1 MNIKII
7 TDSASDLTSME
18 GIDMAYAPMKVCT
31 AEREFTDNDDIN
43 VREMVDFLYSYKG
56 RSSSSCP
63 NAEDW
68 LNAFGDAEN
77 IVCITITGGLSGSY
91 NSAVSA
97 KNIYEGD
104 HPDRHVLVVDSLTA
118 GPEMALMAE
127 RVREQALAGKGLE
140 EIEADLKGYKTELLF
155 ALESLRNFA
164 NNGRVSKAAAAAAG
178 LLGIR
183 AIGRASDVGTLEL
196 LSKTRG
202 EAKTLDGVMS
212 YLKELRF
219 KGGKIFIDHCFAEET
234 VNKLAFKIKA
244 EYPHA
249 QIVIRPTRGL
259 CSFYAELGGFLV
271 GFETE

>member
-1 MNIKII
+1 MQIKIV
-7 TDSASDLTSME
+7 TDSAADLTYMNN
-18 GIDMAYAPMKVCT
+18 IDMAYAPMKICT
-31 AEREFTDNDDIN
+31 ADREFTDNDDIN

-68 LNAFGDAEN
+68 LTAFGDAER

-97 KNIYEGD
+97 KNFYESD
-104 HPDRHVLVVDSLTA
+104 HPDRKVLVVDSLTA
-118 GPEMALMAE
+118 GPEMAIMAE
-127 RVREQALAGKGLE
+127 RVRDLALAGKNLD
-140 EIEADLKGYKTELLF
+140 EIETDLKSYKTELLF

-164 NNGRVSKAAAAAAG
+164 NNGRVSKAAATAAG

-183 AIGRASDVGTLEL
+183 AIGRASEVGTLEL

-202 EAKTLDGVMS
+202 EAKTLDGVMG
-212 YLKELRF
+212 YLKELGC
-219 KGGKIFIDHCFAEET
+219 KGGKIYIDHCFAEET
-234 VNKLAFKIKA
+234 ANKLVSGIKA

-249 QIVIRPTRGL
+249 DIVIRPTRGL

>member
-1 MNIKII
+1 MNIRII

-18 GIDMAYAPMKVCT
+18 GIDMSYAPMKVCT
-31 AEREFTDNDDIN
+31 AEREFTDNNDIN

-91 NSAVSA
+91 NSALSA

-104 HPDRHVLVVDSLTA
+104 HPDRHVLVVDSFTA

-164 NNGRVSKAAAAAAG
+164 NNGRVSKAAAAVAG

-212 YLKELRF
+212 YLKELRC

-234 VNKLAFKIKA
+234 VQKLAFRIKA

-259 CSFYAELGGFLV
+259 CSFYVEPGGFLV
-271 GFETE
+271 GFEAE

>member
-1 MNIKII
+1 MNIRII
-7 TDSASDLTSME
+7 TDSASNLTSSE
-18 GIDMAYAPMKVCT
+18 GMDMSYAPMKVCT
-31 AEREFTDNDDIN
+31 AEREFTDNNDIN

-91 NSAVSA
+91 NSALSA

-104 HPDRHVLVVDSLTA
+104 HPDRHVLVVDSFTA

-164 NNGRVSKAAAAAAG
+164 NNGRVSKAAAAVAG

-212 YLKELRF
+212 YLKELRC

-234 VNKLAFKIKA
+234 VQKLAFRIKA

-259 CSFYAELGGFLV
+259 CSFYVEPGGFLV
-271 GFETE
+271 GFEAE

>member
-1 MNIKII
+1 MNIRII

-18 GIDMAYAPMKVCT
+18 GMDMSYAPMKVCT
-31 AEREFTDNDDIN
+31 AEREFTDTDDIN

-91 NSAVSA
+91 NSALSA

-104 HPDRHVLVVDSLTA
+104 HPDRHVLVVDSFTA

-164 NNGRVSKAAAAAAG
+164 NNGRVSKAAAAVAG

-212 YLKELRF
+212 YLKELRC

-234 VNKLAFKIKA
+234 VQKLAFRIKA

-259 CSFYAELGGFLV
+259 
-271 GFETE
+271 

>member
-31 AEREFTDNDDIN
+31 AEREFTDNDGIN

-91 NSAVSA
+91 NSALSA

-104 HPDRHVLVVDSLTA
+104 HPDRRVLVVDSLTA

-127 RVREQALAGKGLE
+127 RVREQALAGKDLE

-212 YLKELRF
+212 YLKELRC

>member
-91 NSAVSA
+91 NSALSA

-127 RVREQALAGKGLE
+127 RVRDLAEKAESLD
-140 EIEADLKGYKTELLF
+140 EIETGLKSYKTELLF

-212 YLKELRF
+212 YLKELRC

-244 EYPHA
+244 EYPNA

-271 GFETE
+271 GFEAE

>member
-18 GIDMAYAPMKVCT
+18 GIDMAYAPMKICT

-91 NSAVSA
+91 NSALSA

-104 HPDRHVLVVDSLTA
+104 HPDRRVLVVDSLTA

-127 RVREQALAGKGLE
+127 RVREQALAGKDLE

-178 LLGIR
+178 LLGTR

-212 YLKELRF
+212 YLKELRC
-219 KGGKIFIDHCFAEET
+219 KGGKIYIDHCFAEET
-234 VNKLAFKIKA
+234 VNRLAFKIKA

-271 GFETE
+271 GFEAE

>member
-1 MNIKII
+1 MRIKIV
-7 TDSASDLTSME
+7 TDSAADLTSME
-18 GIDMAYAPMKVCT
+18 GIEMTYAPLRVCT
-31 AEREFTDNDDIN
+31 AEREFTDNDGIN

-68 LNAFGDAEN
+68 LTAFGDAEA

-97 KNIYEGD
+97 KNIYEND
-104 HPDRHVLVVDSLTA
+104 HPNRRVLVVDSLTA

-127 RVREQALAGKGLE
+127 RVREQALAGKDLD

-202 EAKTLDGVMS
+202 EAKTLDGILG
-212 YLKELRF
+212 YLKELGC
-219 KGGKIFIDHCFAEET
+219 KGGKIYIDHCFAEET
-234 VNKLAFKIKA
+234 VNKLAAKIKA
-244 EYPHA
+244 EYPRA
-249 QIVIRPTRGL
+249 EIVIKPTRGL

>member
-43 VREMVDFLYSYKG
+43 VRDMVDFLYSYKG

-127 RVREQALAGKGLE
+127 RVREQALAGKDLE

-212 YLKELRF
+212 YLKELRC

>member
-1 MNIKII
+1 MRIKIV

-18 GIDMAYAPMKVCT
+18 GIDMSYAPMKVCT
-31 AEREFTDNDDIN
+31 AEREFTDNDGFN

-68 LNAFGDAEN
+68 LTAFGDAEN

-127 RVREQALAGKGLE
+127 RVRDLAGEAETLD
-140 EIEADLKGYKTELLF
+140 EIEAGLKSYRTELLF

-202 EAKTLDGVMS
+202 EAKTLDGLMN
-212 YLKELRF
+212 YLKELGC
-219 KGGKIFIDHCFAEET
+219 KGGKVYIDHCFAEET
-234 VNKLAFKIKA
+234 VNKLAFRIKA
-244 EYPHA
+244 EYPNA
-249 QIVIRPTRGL
+249 EIVIKPTRGL

-271 GFETE
+271 GFEVE